1 MSSQA
6 GLRRSCPQSRGPG
19 DPGWEGWRGGLAW
32 CGGLRPKA
40 PGLGPRVLL
49 PQLLARDL
57 RGEMT
62 PPAVDLL
69 WPSLQGSKL
78 GRGVAQLLSLSQVL
92 SAGGPGQVP
101 ALPLSFWC
109 RSRKPAGAAWFWAQV
124 QGLQECVDWCVVT
137 EGAASCCR
145 PRSHHAPAFPLC
157 RARVRRA
164 CPGEPRG
171 ANLAGG
177 RQGQMCGLC
186 LGRRRPQALV
196 TGGTD
201 GRQAPGVAL
210 GAGLSAGA
218 SDGTPR
224 SSVGDSCGF
233 RCWGQGPYRDLQKW
247 GRLAFP
253 WGGVALPF
261 CPYL

>member
-1 MSSQA
+1 M
-6 GLRRSCPQSRGPG
+6 
-19 DPGWEGWRGGLAW
+19 
-32 CGGLRPKA
+32 
-40 PGLGPRVLL
+40 
-49 PQLLARDL
+49 
-57 RGEMT
+57 
-62 PPAVDLL
+62 
-69 WPSLQGSKL
+69 
-78 GRGVAQLLSLSQVL
+78 
-92 SAGGPGQVP
+92 P

-124 QGLQECVDWCVVT
+124 QGLDECVDCCVVT

-233 RCWGQGPYRDLQKW
+233 RCWGQGPYRDLQMW

-253 WGGVALPF
+253 WGGGWRCRFARIFDGRGGLGHTAGEHEPGSGLLSPLDCVPRRGVLAGLRTWPSVLF
-261 CPYL
+261 QCCDLRRFRLGTQCQCCVGPAGFPRSRGPACSIRSFPHVS